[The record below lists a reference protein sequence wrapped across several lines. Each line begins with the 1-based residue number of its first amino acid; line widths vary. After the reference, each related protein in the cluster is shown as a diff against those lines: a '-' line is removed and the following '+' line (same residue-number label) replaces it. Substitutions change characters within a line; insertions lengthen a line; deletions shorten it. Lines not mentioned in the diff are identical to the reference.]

1 MSRITNDCSVAF
13 TRVTNMAEFKKLQ
26 LSLPP
31 NKNNLDKVRM
41 QTVDMAST
49 AGILFDLLFEK
60 SLCFLSSP

>member
-1 MSRITNDCSVAF
+1 
-13 TRVTNMAEFKKLQ
+13 MAEFKKLQ